1 MSVRVINGDP
11 EKLHARLAVGL
22 MIEQVAEPTGL
33 QLGFRGEEAGWWC
46 YHFTAV
52 IMG

>member
-11 EKLHARLAVGL
+11 EKLHARSAVGL

-33 QLGFRGEEAGWWC
+33 QLGFRGEGWC